1 MVIYNPKDWFKLIF
15 QFHKSDTF
23 RMLTPAMLGLGLL
36 TGIIEYVIIGVYHL
50 EFKSTIMIHSLL
62 GFVLSL
68 LLVFRTNTAY
78 DRWWEGRKMWGGF
91 VNSSRALA
99 IKLAAYLPE
108 TEKEE
113 RRKLALLLANYFT
126 ASKDHLRNE
135 VHADSWEKIPG
146 IDNEQLALKNHV
158 PNAIMALFM
167 KEIVQL
173 TRQGKLSETYL
184 RTIDLEIRN
193 FSENLGACERIR
205 NTPIPYS
212 YSLFIKKI
220 IFLYCISLPFGLI
233 SDFGYWTIPI
243 AMLVFYAF
251 ASLEVI
257 AEEIEDP
264 FGTDSNDLPTD
275 EIAERIKGNLLEL
288 LG

>member
-1 MVIYNPKDWFKLIF
+1 
-15 QFHKSDTF
+15 
-23 RMLTPAMLGLGLL
+23 MLTPAMIG
-36 TGIIEYVIIGVYHL
+36 IGVLSGAGTYIIIDVLKLEYH
-50 EFKSTIMIHSLL
+50 STIMIHSLL

-99 IKLAAYLPE
+99 IKLAAYMPG
-108 TEKEE
+108 TEHAQ

-126 ASKDHLRNE
+126 AAKDHLRNE
-135 VHADSWEKIPG
+135 VHTDSWEKIPG
-146 IDNEQLALKNHV
+146 VDNEQLALKNHV

-167 KEIVQL
+167 QEIV
-173 TRQGKLSETYL
+173 TMNREGKLSDTYL
-184 RTIDLEIRN
+184 RTIDLEVRN

-205 NTPIPYS
+205 HTPIPYS

-233 SDFGYWTIPI
+233 SDFSYWTIPI